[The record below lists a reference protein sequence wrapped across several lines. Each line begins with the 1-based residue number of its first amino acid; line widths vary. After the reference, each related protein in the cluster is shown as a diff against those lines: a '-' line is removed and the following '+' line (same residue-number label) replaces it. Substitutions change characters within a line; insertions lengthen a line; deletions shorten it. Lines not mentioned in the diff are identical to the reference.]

1 MGELTC
7 SRCGRTAPGL
17 DRPPLPGKNG
27 ELVRAKVCTQCWEEW
42 LGMQVKFINEY
53 RLSPVEPEHFEFL
66 VSQMKVFLN
75 LEEGGAS

>member
-1 MGELTC
+1 MAELSC

-17 DRPPLPGKNG
+17 ERPPLPGKNG
-27 ELVRAKVCTQCWEEW
+27 ELVQSKVCADCWGEW

-53 RLSPVEPEHFEFL
+53 RLSPADPRHFEFL

-75 LEEGGAS
+75 LEAGAAP